1 MFSIYIYGVIESC
14 SENSALSI
22 SERVQSANGD
32 KIEVRL
38 SSPGGDIYEAVAI
51 SNVLKAHP
59 GGYTVVIDSIAASAA
74 SIISSESDEVLISPR
89 AEIMI
94 HNPWSSFAGDSDA
107 MIKQAGNLNRM
118 AENMAKSYAQKTGY
132 GDTDY
137 WLGLMAE
144 ETWFSAE
151 EAVEIGLADGY
162 TEEKSTEDTKDAVVA
177 AYALADFDYKYHS
190 RKEAPSP
197 ATANAIEEKNMD
209 NDFMNALAEKL
220 GINNKEDLD
229 KNIILAALDET
240 LEEQGVEETPSEVE
254 EENIHEEETTSE
266 TPVEENTPGQE
277 EETPSEVEE
286 NNTSEEGTPSEVEE
300 NNTSEE
306 GTPSEV
312 EENTEDNPKGD
323 TVVLD
328 KDVYEDLQRR
338 AALAEE
344 VDKKQKEQEA
354 KNLVE
359 EAIKDGKILPNKKKY
374 LIAAALEDFD
384 GMKAHFDSLASGVIP
399 ITETGRSKISAEDTQ
414 SQNKELKDN
423 LSNLFGLPRV

>member
-22 SERVQSANGD
+22 SERVQSSKGD

-59 GGYTVVIDSIAASAA
+59 SGYTVVIDSIAASAA
-74 SIISSESDEVLISPR
+74 SIIASEADEVLISPR
-89 AEIMI
+89 AEVMI
-94 HNPWSSFAGDSDA
+94 HNPWSSFAGDADS

-118 AENMAKSYAQKTGY
+118 AENMAKSYAEKTGY

-151 EAVEIGLADGY
+151 EAIDIGLADGY
-162 TEEKSTEDTKDAVVA
+162 TEEKSNEDTKDAVVA

-209 NDFMNALAEKL
+209 DNFMVAIAAKL
-220 GINNKEDLD
+220 GMTEENLD
-229 KNIILAALDET
+229 QEMILAALDET
-240 LEEQGVEETPSEVE
+240 LEEQETENTSSEVE
-254 EENIHEEETTSE
+254 ENNTPEEETSE
-266 TPVEENTPGQE
+266 TPVEENTTSEQE
-277 EETPSEVEE
+277 EENTSSENEEETKENTSSSEVDEETEE
-286 NNTSEEGTPSEVEE
+286 NTSSSEVDEE
-300 NNTSEE
+300 
-306 GTPSEV
+306 
-312 EENTEDNPKGD
+312 TEDNPKAD

-344 VDKKQKEQEA
+344 VDKQQKEQEA
-354 KNLVE
+354 TNLVE

-374 LIAAALEDFD
+374 LVAAALEDFE

-399 ITETGRSKISAEDTQ
+399 ITETGRSKIAAEDTQ

>member
-59 GGYTVVIDSIAASAA
+59 GGYTVIIDSIAASAA
-74 SIISSESDEVLISPR
+74 SIIASEADEVLISPR
-89 AEIMI
+89 AEVMI
-94 HNPWSSFAGDSDA
+94 HNPWSSFVGDSVA
-107 MIKQAGNLNRM
+107 MIKQAGNLSRM
-118 AENMAKSYAQKTGY
+118 AENMAQSYAQKTGH
-132 GDTDY
+132 GDIDY
-137 WLGLMAE
+137 WLGLMQE

-151 EAVEIGLADGY
+151 EAIEIGLADGY
-162 TEEKSTEDTKDAVVA
+162 TEEKSNEDTKDAVVA
-177 AYALADFDYKYHS
+177 AYALADFGYKYNG
-190 RKEAPSP
+190 RKESPSP
-197 ATANAIEEKNMD
+197 TVIEEKIMD
-209 NDFMNALAEKL
+209 KDFMNALAEKL
-220 GINNKEDLD
+220 GINDKENLD
-229 KNIILAALDET
+229 RGIILAALDET
-240 LEEQGVEETPSEVE
+240 LEEQGVEE
-254 EENIHEEETTSE
+254 NTT
-266 TPVEENTPGQE
+266 
-277 EETPSEVEE
+277 SEVEE
-286 NNTSEEGTPSEVEE
+286 NNTSEEENTSDVEETPSEKEEETPSEVEE
-300 NNTSEE
+300 ETEE
-306 GTPSEV
+306 ETPSEV
-312 EENTEDNPKGD
+312 EETTEDNPKGD

-344 VDKKQKEQEA
+344 VDKQKKEQEA
-354 KNLVE
+354 KKLVE

-384 GMKAHFDSLASGVIP
+384 GMKAHFDGLASGVIP

-414 SQNKELKDN
+414 SQDKELKN
-423 LSNLFGLPRV
+423 SLSNLFGLPRV

>member
-22 SERVQSANGD
+22 SERVQSAKGD

-59 GGYTVVIDSIAASAA
+59 NGYTVVIDSIAASAA
-74 SIISSESDEVLISPR
+74 SIIASEADEVLISPR
-89 AEIMI
+89 AEVMI
-94 HNPWSSFAGDSDA
+94 HNPWSSFAGDADS

-118 AENMAKSYAQKTGY
+118 AENMAKSYAEKTGY
-132 GDTDY
+132 GDTSY
-137 WLGLMAE
+137 WLELMRN

-151 EAVEIGLADGY
+151 EAIEIGLVDGY
-162 TEEKSTEDTKDAVVA
+162 TEEKSNEDTKDAVVA
-177 AYALADFDYKYHS
+177 AYALADFGYKYHS

-209 NDFMNALAEKL
+209 KDFMNALAEKL
-220 GINNKEDLD
+220 GINNREDLD

-240 LEEQGVEETPSEVE
+240 LEEQGVEENTSEVE
-254 EENIHEEETTSE
+254 ENNTPEEKTTSE
-266 TPVEENTPGQE
+266 EDENTNSEQE
-277 EETPSEVEE
+277 EENTPSEVEE
-286 NNTSEEGTPSEVEE
+286 NNTSEEKTSEVEE
-300 NNTSEE
+300 T
-306 GTPSEV
+306 
-312 EENTEDNPKGD
+312 TEDNPKGD

-344 VDKKQKEQEA
+344 IDKKQKEQEA
-354 KNLVE
+354 KDLVE

-384 GMKAHFDSLASGVIP
+384 GMKAHFDNLASGVIP

-414 SQNKELKDN
+414 SQNKELKNN

>member
-74 SIISSESDEVLISPR
+74 SIIASEADEVLISPR

-132 GDTDY
+132 GDTNY
-137 WLGLMAE
+137 WLELMSD

-162 TEEKSTEDTKDAVVA
+162 TEEKSNEDTKDAVVA

-209 NDFMNALAEKL
+209 DNFMVAIAAKL
-220 GINNKEDLD
+220 GMTEENLD
-229 KNIILAALDET
+229 QEMILAALDET
-240 LEEQGVEETPSEVE
+240 LEEQETENTSSEVE
-254 EENIHEEETTSE
+254 ENNTPEEETTSE
-266 TPVEENTPGQE
+266 VEGNTSSEQE

-286 NNTSEEGTPSEVEE
+286 NNTPEEETSEVEE
-300 NNTSEE
+300 TE
-306 GTPSEV
+306 
-312 EENTEDNPKGD
+312 EDNPKGD

-344 VDKKQKEQEA
+344 IDKKQKEQEA
-354 KNLVE
+354 KKLVE
-359 EAIKDGKILPNKKKY
+359 DAIKDGKILPNKKKY

-414 SQNKELKDN
+414 SQNKELKNN